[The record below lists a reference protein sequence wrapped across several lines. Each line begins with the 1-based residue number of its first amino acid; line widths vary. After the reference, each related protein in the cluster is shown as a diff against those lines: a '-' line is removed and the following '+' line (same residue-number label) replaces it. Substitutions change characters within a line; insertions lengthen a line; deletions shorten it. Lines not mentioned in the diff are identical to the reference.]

1 MDFQLSEQQKALQ
14 QRVREFLEVELKPLE
29 VEVELAEG
37 YLSPEK
43 RAEIREKIRPLNVHS
58 SSLPRR
64 VGGTEFSWEDQVIIN
79 EEIGKL
85 TNALG
90 WLIWAPAI
98 VLKHANEYQ
107 VERWVRPAAEG
118 KRDACYAVTEENAG
132 SDASRLETTAVL
144 DHTNHWIINGT
155 KWHVTS
161 GDVADFV
168 VLQAATDPNIGDGN
182 TLFIIDLDTPGVEVI
197 DHPKY
202 MHHIIDGH
210 PRYRFKN
217 VCIPDAN
224 RFGAVGEG
232 LSISKEWFLH
242 ERVLIAARCC
252 GAAERLI
259 EEATAHAQQRVQF
272 GSPIADYQMIQQKLA
287 DCVTDL
293 AAARL
298 LTFAAAHAAD
308 RAESEE
314 DRKIV
319 HAKASI
325 AKLYASEMAGRVADH
340 AVQIFGGRGY
350 MRDNVA
356 ERFFRELR
364 VERIW
369 EGTSEIQRMIIAYSL
384 YKRGIQ
390 RLIE

>member
-1 MDFQLSEQQKALQ
+1 MDFQLSEQQKVLQ
-14 QRVREFLEVELKPLE
+14 KRVREFLEVELKPLE
-29 VEVELAEG
+29 VAVELAGG

-43 RAEIREKIRPLNVHS
+43 RAEVREKIRPLNVHS

-90 WLIWAPAI
+90 WLVWAPAI

-118 KRDACYAVTEENAG
+118 RRDACYAVTEENAG
-132 SDASRLETTAVL
+132 SDASKLETTAVPDS
-144 DHTNHWIINGT
+144 DHWLINGT

-182 TLFIIDLDTPGVEVI
+182 TLFIVDLDTPGVELV

-202 MHHIIDGH
+202 MHNLIDGH
-210 PRYRFKN
+210 PRYRFNN
-217 VCIPDAN
+217 VRIPDAN

-232 LSISKEWFLH
+232 LTISKEWFLH

-252 GAAERLI
+252 GAAMRLI
-259 EEATAHAQQRVQF
+259 DEASAYAQQRVQF
-272 GSPIADYQMIQQKLA
+272 GSPIAEYQMIQQKLA
-287 DCVTDL
+287 DCVTEL
-293 AAARL
+293 WAARL
-298 LTFAAAHAAD
+298 MTQAAAQAAD
-308 RAESEE
+308 RAQSEA
-314 DRKIV
+314 DRKLV
-319 HAKASI
+319 HAKASM
-325 AKLYASEMAGRVADH
+325 AKLYASEMAGRIADH

-369 EGTSEIQRMIIAYSL
+369 EGTSEIQRMIIASSL
-384 YKRGIQ
+384 YKRGLEK
-390 RLIE
+390 LIA

>member
-1 MDFQLSEQQKALQ
+1 MDFQLSEQQKVLQ
-14 QRVREFLEVELKPLE
+14 QRVRHFLETELKPLE
-29 VEVELAEG
+29 VAVELADG
-37 YLSPEK
+37 YLAAEK
-43 RAEIREKIRPLNVHS
+43 RADIREKIRPLNIHA
-58 SSLPRR
+58 SSLPRS
-64 VGGTEFSWEDQVIIN
+64 VGGTEFSWEDQVILNI
-79 EEIGKL
+79 EIGRL

-98 VLKHANEYQ
+98 VLKHANADQ
-107 VERWVRPAAEG
+107 VARWVRPAAEG
-118 KRDACYAVTEENAG
+118 QRDACYAVTEENAG
-132 SDASRLETTAVL
+132 SDASRLDTTAVFQN
-144 DHTNHWIINGT
+144 DHWIINGT

-168 VLQAATDPNIGDGN
+168 VLQAATDPTIGDGN
-182 TLFIIDLDTPGVEVI
+182 TLFIIDLDTPGVELL

-210 PRYRFKN
+210 PRYRFHN
-217 VCIPDAN
+217 VRIPDAN
-224 RFGAVGEG
+224 RFGAIGEG
-232 LSISKEWFLH
+232 LAISKEWFLH

-259 EEATAHAQQRVQF
+259 EEATAHAQQRIQF
-272 GSPIADYQMIQQKLA
+272 GNPIADYQMIQQKLA
-287 DCVTDL
+287 DCVTEL

-308 RAESEE
+308 HAQNEE
-314 DRKIV
+314 ERKIV

-369 EGTSEIQRMIIAYSL
+369 EGTSEIQRIIIAYSL